1 MRLRLS
7 KPRPPRVHVASR
19 FLHARRES
27 FATRHPWVGVMVG
40 VDSSY
45 NQESSQLALN
55 VPVFLELRLI
65 ISNARSIAARD
76 TLRSRRLNLETTPDT
91 LNTQLWSCGDR

>member
-1 MRLRLS
+1 MRLRLWGEA
-7 KPRPPRVHVASR
+7 KPRPPSSTRR
-19 FLHARRES
+19 FAVFARES
-27 FATRHPWVGVMVG
+27 FATRHPWVG

-65 ISNARSIAARD
+65 ISNARSIGIAARD

-91 LNTQLWSCGDR
+91 LKTQLWSCGDR